1 MSKIEYRISYLEM
14 WYVATSRYICT
25 SPKSKLRNNIDVID
39 YFAGDNEIYEQTKER
54 CSNGYRD
61 RYCAY
66 VGSQKSISA
75 KAILTHLYYHML
87 CYIFYGSMAT
97 VNGLCKSYLLILSLS
112 HQLVTVKIFI
122 VVQTVISMLPVHVVP
137 VSLKRDVTERH
148 TRKLPPNSGGLM
160 ALSFPS
166 PPLPSPPFPSTLLLA
181 LPSLPLS
188 LEVGPPNAARGS
200 GGAR

>member
-14 WYVATSRYICT
+14 WYVATSRHICT

-39 YFAGDNEIYEQTKER
+39 YFAGDNEIYEQAKER
-54 CSNGYRD
+54 CSKGYRY

-75 KAILTHLYYHML
+75 KAILPHLYYHML

-97 VNGLCKSYLLILSLS
+97 VNGLCKSYLLILLLS

-137 VSLKRDVTERH
+137 VSLKRDVTDSH
-148 TRKLPPNSGGLM
+148 TRKLPPNSGEP
-160 ALSFPS
+160 FPS
-166 PPLPSPPFPSTLLLA
+166 PPLPFPLLLSPPLSSLPSPPFPS
-181 LPSLPLS
+181 P
-188 LEVGPPNAARGS
+188 
-200 GGAR
+200 